1 MYSHPTALVLLELT
15 AVATSSTQVALEWA
29 QYLKSNMITPL
40 DSIYNLEQEE
50 LSIGITVTPDEDC
63 VYVAFENI
71 GDVEQQRRLA
81 HYLYA
86 RLKQIPHTPI
96 EVRLTEGQDL
106 IVAFG
111 NINEYADRLNFEQ
124 HLKIWLS
131 KLD

>member
-1 MYSHPTALVLLELT
+1 
-15 AVATSSTQVALEWA
+15 
-29 QYLKSNMITPL
+29 MITPL
-40 DSIYNLEQEE
+40 DSIYDLEQEE
-50 LSIGITVTPDEDC
+50 LAIGITVPTDEHC
-63 VYVAFENI
+63 VYVSFDNI

-81 HYLYA
+81 HYLYP

-106 IVAFG
+106 IVVFG

>member
-1 MYSHPTALVLLELT
+1 M
-15 AVATSSTQVALEWA
+15 ATSLTQVVAVLVK
-29 QYLKSNMITPL
+29 LVKSNMIRPL
-40 DSIYNLEQEE
+40 DSIYDLEQEE
-50 LSIGITVTPDEDC
+50 LNIGITVTPDEDC

-81 HYLYA
+81 HYLYP

-111 NINEYADRLNFEQ
+111 NITEYADRLDFEQ